1 MKINKRSIR
10 KSALA
15 AVITVLIGIAS
26 SCTDIWSEQ
35 HPGTFYI
42 TDGQTVATFLEEYQ
56 DEDGNNPFTDFIA
69 ILQRAHLWADLKTY
83 GDRTV
88 FAPTNDAIQEYLQQ
102 RMSEEKDLEKKHFF
116 DNVESLPDSINDSI
130 AKTHIC
136 RASVF
141 IKDMNKKENGT
152 LPSSNLLDRY
162 MTYSAVPDSSDP
174 TQIRVAYMIN
184 QSSRIIEPDDSLV
197 NGVVQVIDKVI
208 AQSNLMI
215 PGYLFANNKKA
226 DFLHKAD
233 IFYQALVLTKLN
245 DTLEQYIDDTYPEP
259 AYDSTFA
266 CLEFNE
272 KKLAVKYETA
282 YETNGSANGNADQ
295 TQRVVWPTQRLFKF
309 TFFVVSDSILKAK
322 YNITSLDGL
331 IAKAKEVYNDPA
343 HINDDPKLPTS
354 PLYKL
359 ISYHILPFWAYYNEF
374 NFTNE
379 KIVNDYLDNKRSEKE
394 KSPAHIDMQD
404 FYETLHPYAIMRI
417 STPYDS
423 KAGNAKEKLFINR
436 KGTVSDGNLTHPG
449 IRIWNPN
456 EYQTLPNGQR
466 FQTDQALNGGYYFVD
481 DLLLFD
487 DNTKAALKTRM
498 RFTGTTLSPDFMNS
512 VRRDRMRNNDL
523 PTTFAVTAF
532 KRGYCRNF
540 SASDQT
546 LFVVRYQDKG
556 WGCFNHDEVNIRGIF
571 NLTLRIPPVPEDNT
585 YEIRIWG
592 NALGSNAPKHDR
604 GYVQFYFIEG
614 NGNPVP
620 CGLPVNMGLRPED
633 PQIGFIKDEDL
644 KKDKSEE
651 EGQDAIIANDKAMR
665 NRGYMK
671 APASGQANGTNFRD
685 EAGCFRK
692 IVYTTQLKH
701 GTDYYLQFRQIQDM
715 EDAVCPL
722 CILEIVPKEIFDS
735 SIGEPEDIY

>member
-83 GDRTV
+83 GDRTL
-88 FAPTNDAIQEYLQQ
+88 FAPTNDAIQQYLKE
-102 RMSEEKDLEKKHFF
+102 RMDLEPDAQKKHYF

-162 MTYSAVPDSSDP
+162 MTYSAIPDSSDP

-184 QSSRIIEPDDSLV
+184 QYSKIIEPDDSLV
-197 NGVVQVIDKVI
+197 NGVVQVVDRVI

-215 PGYLFANNKKA
+215 PGYLYANNKKA
-226 DFLHKAD
+226 DYLHQAN
-233 IFYQALVLTKLN
+233 IFYQALVMTKLN
-245 DTLEQYIDDTYPEP
+245 DTLEMYKDDSYPEP
-259 AYDSTFA
+259 QYDSTLA
-266 CLEFNE
+266 CLEFN
-272 KKLAVKYETA
+272 KSKLAVSYETA
-282 YETNGSANGNADQ
+282 YETGN
-295 TQRVVWPTQRLFKF
+295 QRQMVVWPTERLFKY

-322 YNITSLDGL
+322 YNITTLDGL

-354 PLYKL
+354 PLFKL

-379 KIVNDYLDNKRSEKE
+379 EILKDTRYPDKIDV
-394 KSPAHIDMQD
+394 QD
-404 FYETLHPYAIMRI
+404 FYETMQPYAIMRI
-417 STPYDS
+417 STPYDP
-423 KAGNAKEKLFINR
+423 KAGGDKGKLFINR
-436 KGTVSDGNLTHPG
+436 KGTVSSGNLTHRG

-456 EYQTLPNGQR
+456 EYQTLPNGEKL
-466 FQTDQALNGGYYFVD
+466 QTDQALNGGYYFVD

-487 DNTKAALKTRM
+487 DNTKSALKTRM

-512 VRRDRMRNNDL
+512 VRRDRMRVNDNL

-532 KRGYCRNF
+532 KKGYCRNF
-540 SASDQT
+540 SATDQT

-571 NLTLRIPPVPEDNT
+571 NLTLRLPPVPEDNT

-592 NALGSNAPKHDR
+592 NALGTGAPKRDR
-604 GYVQFYFIEG
+604 GYVQFYFQEG

-633 PQIGFIKDEDL
+633 PQIGFVKDEDL
-644 KKDKSEE
+644 KKNKSEE

-671 APASGQANGTNFRD
+671 APASAVDGTDNNFRD

-692 IVYTTQLKH
+692 IVYTTQMKH
-701 GTDYYLQFRQIQDM
+701 GVDYYLQFRQVQDM

-722 CILEIVPKEIFDS
+722 CILEIVPKDIYDS
-735 SIGEPEDIY
+735 SVSATPEDIY

>member
-83 GDRTV
+83 GDRTL
-88 FAPTNDAIQEYLQQ
+88 FAPTNDAIKQYLKE
-102 RMSEEKDLEKKHFF
+102 RMDLEPDEQKKHYF

-162 MTYSAVPDSSDP
+162 MTYSAIPDSSDP
-174 TQIRVAYMIN
+174 TQIKVAYMIN
-184 QSSRIIEPDDSLV
+184 QYSKIIEPDDSLV
-197 NGVVQVIDKVI
+197 NGVVQVVDRVI

-215 PGYLFANNKKA
+215 PGYLYANNKKA
-226 DFLHKAD
+226 DYLHKAD
-233 IFYQALVLTKLN
+233 IFYQALVMTKLN
-245 DTLEQYIDDTYPEP
+245 DTLEMYKDDSYPEP
-259 AYDSTFA
+259 QYDSTLA
-266 CLEFNE
+266 CLEFN
-272 KKLAVKYETA
+272 KSKLKVSYETA
-282 YETNGSANGNADQ
+282 YETGN
-295 TQRVVWPTQRLFKF
+295 QRQMVVWPTERLFKY

-322 YNITSLDGL
+322 YNITTLDGL

-343 HINDDPKLPTS
+343 HINDDPRLPTS
-354 PLYKL
+354 PLFKL
-359 ISYHILPFWAYYNEF
+359 LSYHILPFWAYYNEF

-379 KIVNDYLDNKRSEKE
+379 EILKDTRYPDKIDV
-394 KSPAHIDMQD
+394 QD
-404 FYETLHPYAIMRI
+404 FYETMQPYAIMRI

-423 KAGNAKEKLFINR
+423 KAGGDKGKLFINR
-436 KGTVSDGNLTHPG
+436 KGTVSAGNLTHRG

-456 EYQTLPNGQR
+456 EYQTLPNGEKL
-466 FQTDQALNGGYYFVD
+466 QTDQALNGGYYFVD

-487 DNTKAALKTRM
+487 DNTKSALKTRM

-512 VRRDRMRNNDL
+512 VRRDRMRVNDNL

-571 NLTLRIPPVPEDNT
+571 NLTLRLPPVPEDNT

-592 NALGSNAPKHDR
+592 NALGSSAPKRDR
-604 GYVQFYFIEG
+604 GYVQFYFQEG
-614 NGNPVP
+614 NGTPVP

-633 PQIGFIKDEDL
+633 PTIGFIKDEDL

-671 APASGQANGTNFRD
+671 APASAVDGSDNNFRD

-692 IVYTTQLKH
+692 IVYTTQMRH
-701 GTDYYLQFRQIQDM
+701 GVDYYLQFRQVQDM

-722 CILEIVPKEIFDS
+722 CILEIVPKDIYDS
-735 SIGEPEDIY
+735 SVSGTPEDIY

>member
-102 RMSEEKDLEKKHFF
+102 RMSEEKDLEKKHYF

-162 MTYSAVPDSSDP
+162 MTYSAIPDSTDP

-184 QSSRIIEPDDSLV
+184 QYSKIIEPDDSLV

-215 PGYLFANNKKA
+215 PGYLYANNKKA
-226 DFLHKAD
+226 DFLHRAN
-233 IFYQALVLTKLN
+233 IFYQALVMTKLN
-245 DTLEQYIDDTYPEP
+245 DTLEQYKDDSYPVP
-259 AYDSTFA
+259 QYDSTFA

-272 KKLAVKYETA
+272 KKLAVVYETA
-282 YETNGSANGNADQ
+282 YETGKQA
-295 TQRVVWPTQRLFKF
+295 QRVVWPTERLFKY
-309 TFFVVSDSILKAK
+309 TFFVVSDSILKEK

-331 IAKAKEVYNDPA
+331 ITKAKEVYDDPA

-374 NFTNE
+374 NFTNQ
-379 KIVNDYLDNKRSEKE
+379 KILDDYLDNKRSKEKE
-394 KSPAHIDMQD
+394 KSPAHVDMQD
-404 FYETLHPYAIMRI
+404 FYETMQPYAIMRI

-423 KAGNAKEKLFINR
+423 KAGGDKEKIFINR
-436 KGTVSDGNLTHPG
+436 KGTVSDGNLTHRG

-456 EYQTLPNGQR
+456 EYSTLPNGQR
-466 FQTDQALNGGYYFVD
+466 FQTDNALNGGYYFVD
-481 DLLLFD
+481 DLLLFND
-487 DNTKAALKTRM
+487 DTKDALRTRM
-498 RFTGTTLSPDFMNS
+498 RFTGTTLCPDFMNS

-523 PTTFAVTAF
+523 PTTFAVTSF

-540 SASDQT
+540 SATDQT
-546 LFVVRYQDKG
+546 LFVVRYQDSG

-571 NLTLRIPPVPEDNT
+571 NLTLRLPPVPEDNT

-592 NALGSNAPKHDR
+592 NALGESAPKHDR

-633 PQIGFIKDEDL
+633 PNIGFIKDEDL
-644 KKDKSEE
+644 TKNKSEE

-671 APASGQANGTNFRD
+671 APASAQANGTNFRD

-692 IVYTTQLKH
+692 IVYTTQMKH
-701 GTDYYLQFRQIQDM
+701 GVDYYLQLRQVQDM

-722 CILEIVPKEIFDS
+722 CILEIVPKDIYDS
-735 SIGEPEDIY
+735 SVSTTPEDIY

>member
-83 GDRTV
+83 GDRTL
-88 FAPTNDAIQEYLQQ
+88 FAPTNDAIKQYLKE
-102 RMSEEKDLEKKHFF
+102 RMDLEPDAEKKHYF

-162 MTYSAVPDSSDP
+162 MTYSAIADSTDP

-184 QSSRIIEPDDSLV
+184 QYSKIIEPDDSLV

-215 PGYLFANNKKA
+215 PGYLYANNKKA
-226 DFLHKAD
+226 DYLHQAS
-233 IFYQALVLTKLN
+233 IFYQALVMTKLN
-245 DTLEQYIDDTYPEP
+245 DTLEQYKDDYYPVP
-259 AYDSTFA
+259 QYDSTFA

-282 YETNGSANGNADQ
+282 YETGKQA
-295 TQRVVWPTQRLFKF
+295 QRVVWPTERLFKY
-309 TFFVVSDSILKAK
+309 TLFVVSDSILKAK

-331 IAKAKEVYNDPA
+331 IAKAKEVYSDPA
-343 HINDDPKLPTS
+343 HLNDDPKLPTS

-374 NFTNE
+374 NFTNDL
-379 KIVNDYLDNKRSEKE
+379 ILDDYVNRE
-394 KSPAHIDMQD
+394 HVDMQD
-404 FYETLHPYAIMRI
+404 FYETMQPYAIMRI

-423 KAGNAKEKLFINR
+423 KAGGDKGKLFINR
-436 KGTVSDGNLTHPG
+436 KGTVSDGNLTHRG

-456 EYQTLPNGQR
+456 EYQTLPNGDKL
-466 FQTDQALNGGYYFVD
+466 QTDQALNGGYYFVD

-487 DNTKAALKTRM
+487 ANTKDALKTRM

-512 VRRDRMRNNDL
+512 VRRDRMRPKGSEL
-523 PTTFAVTAF
+523 PTVFAVTAF

-540 SASDQT
+540 SSTDQT
-546 LFVVRYQDKG
+546 LFVVRYQDSG

-571 NLTLRIPPVPEDNT
+571 NMTLRLPPVPEDNT

-592 NALGSNAPKHDR
+592 NALGESAPKHDR

-614 NGNPVP
+614 NGVPLP

-633 PQIGFIKDEDL
+633 PKIGFIKDEDL
-644 KKDKSEE
+644 TKDKSKE
-651 EGQDAIIANDKAMR
+651 EGQDAILANDKAMR

-671 APASGQANGTNFRD
+671 APASAKANGTNFRD

-692 IVYTTQLKH
+692 IVYTTQMKH
-701 GTDYYLQFRQIQDM
+701 GVDYYLQFRQVVDM

-722 CILEIVPKEIFDS
+722 CILEIVPKDIYDLS
-735 SIGEPEDIY
+735 VSATPEDIY

>member
-83 GDRTV
+83 GDRTL
-88 FAPTNDAIQEYLQQ
+88 FAPTNDAIQQYLKE
-102 RMSEEKDLEKKHFF
+102 RMDLEPDLQKKHYF

-162 MTYSAVPDSSDP
+162 MTYSAIPDSSDP

-184 QSSRIIEPDDSLV
+184 QYSKIIEPDDSLV
-197 NGVVQVIDKVI
+197 NGVVQVVDRVI

-215 PGYLFANNKKA
+215 PGYLYANNKKA
-226 DFLHKAD
+226 DYLHQAN
-233 IFYQALVLTKLN
+233 IFYQALVMTKLN
-245 DTLEQYIDDTYPEP
+245 DTLEMYKDDSYPEP
-259 AYDSTFA
+259 QYDSTFA

-282 YETNGSANGNADQ
+282 YETGKQA
-295 TQRVVWPTQRLFKF
+295 QRVVWPTERLFKY

-331 IAKAKEVYNDPA
+331 IAKAKEVYDDPA

-359 ISYHILPFWAYYNEF
+359 ISYHILPFWAYYSEF

-379 KIVNDYLDNKRSEKE
+379 KIVDDYVKNGIEENDAPKM
-394 KSPAHIDMQD
+394 IDMQD
-404 FYETLHPYAIMRI
+404 FYETMQPYAIMRI
-417 STPYDS
+417 STPYDP
-423 KAGNAKEKLFINR
+423 KAGGDKGKLFINR
-436 KGTVSDGNLTHPG
+436 KGTVSAGNLTHRG

-456 EYQTLPNGQR
+456 EYQNLPNGEKL
-466 FQTDQALNGGYYFVD
+466 QTDNALNGGYYFVD

-487 DNTKAALKTRM
+487 DNTKSALKTRM

-512 VRRDRMRNNDL
+512 VRRDRMRSGEL
-523 PTTFAVTAF
+523 PTEFAVTAF

-540 SASDQT
+540 SATDQT

-556 WGCFNHDEVNIRGIF
+556 WGCFNHDEINIRGIF
-571 NLTLRIPPVPEDNT
+571 NLTLRLPPVPEDNT

-592 NALGSNAPKHDR
+592 NALGTSAPKRDR
-604 GYVQFYFIEG
+604 GYVQFYFQEA

-633 PQIGFIKDEDL
+633 PQIGFVKDEEL
-644 KKDKSEE
+644 KKNKSAE

-671 APASGQANGTNFRD
+671 APKSAQANGTNFRD

-692 IVYTTQLKH
+692 IVYTTQMKH
-701 GTDYYLQFRQIQDM
+701 GVDYYLQFRQVQDM

-722 CILEIVPKEIFDS
+722 CILEIVPKEIYDS
-735 SIGEPEDIY
+735 SVSATPEDVY

>member
-88 FAPTNDAIQEYLQQ
+88 FAPTNDAIQAYLQQ
-102 RMSEEKDLEKKHFF
+102 RMSEESDMEKKHYF

-162 MTYSAVPDSSDP
+162 MTYSAIADSSDP
-174 TQIRVAYMIN
+174 TQIKVAYMIN
-184 QSSRIIEPDDSLV
+184 QYSKIIEPDDSLV

-215 PGYLFANNKKA
+215 PGYLYANNKKA
-226 DFLHKAD
+226 DYLHQAS
-233 IFYQALVLTKLN
+233 IFYQALVMTKLN
-245 DTLEQYIDDTYPEP
+245 DTLEQYKDDSYPIP
-259 AYDSTFA
+259 QYDSTFA

-282 YETNGSANGNADQ
+282 YETGIQA
-295 TQRVVWPTQRLFKF
+295 QRVVWPTERLFKY

-331 IAKAKEVYNDPA
+331 IAKAKEVYDDPA

-379 KIVNDYLDNKRSEKE
+379 EILKDTRYPDK
-394 KSPAHIDMQD
+394 IDMQD
-404 FYETLHPYAIMRI
+404 FYETMQPYAIMRI
-417 STPYDS
+417 STPYDT
-423 KAGNAKEKLFINR
+423 KAGGDKGKIFINR
-436 KGTVSDGNLTHPG
+436 KGTVSSGNLTHRG

-456 EYQTLPNGQR
+456 EYSTLPNGQR
-466 FQTDQALNGGYYFVD
+466 FQTDNALNGGYYFVD

-487 DNTKAALKTRM
+487 ANTKDALKTRM

-512 VRRDRMRNNDL
+512 VRRDRMRTNDL

-540 SASDQT
+540 TATDQT

-571 NLTLRIPPVPEDNT
+571 NLTLRLPPVPEDNT
-585 YEIRIWG
+585 YEIRTWG
-592 NALGSNAPKHDR
+592 NALGSSAPKRDC
-604 GYVQFYFIEG
+604 GYVQFYFSEG
-614 NGNPVP
+614 DGNPLP

-651 EGQDAIIANDKAMR
+651 EGQNAIIANDKAMR

-671 APASGQANGTNFRD
+671 APASAVDGSDNNFRD

-692 IVYTTQLKH
+692 IVYTTQMKH
-701 GTDYYLQFRQIQDM
+701 GVDYYLQLRQVQDM

-722 CILEIVPKEIFDS
+722 CILEIVPKDIYDS
-735 SIGEPEDIY
+735 SVSATPEDIY

>member
-1 MKINKRSIR
+1 MKINKRLIR

-26 SCTDIWSEQ
+26 SFTDIWSEQ

-42 TDGQTVATFLEEYQ
+42 SDGQTVATFLEEYQ
-56 DEDGNNPFTDFIA
+56 DEDGNNPFTDFIT

-88 FAPTNDAIQEYLQQ
+88 FAPTNDAIKEYLQK
-102 RMSEEKDLEKKHFF
+102 RMDEEPDPEKKHLFF

-130 AKTHIC
+130 AKCHIC
-136 RASVF
+136 RSSVL
-141 IKDMNKKENGT
+141 IKDMNKKDNGN
-152 LPSSNLLDRY
+152 LPASNLLDRY
-162 MTYSAVPDSSDP
+162 LTYSAIADSSDP

-184 QSSRIIEPDDSLV
+184 QYSKIIEPDDSLV

-215 PGYLFANNKKA
+215 PGYLYTNNLKA
-226 DFLHKAD
+226 DYLYKAD
-233 IFYQALVLTKLN
+233 IFYKALLLTKLN
-245 DTLEQYIDDTYPEP
+245 DTLEQYIDDSYPEP
-259 AYDSTFA
+259 KYDSTYA
-266 CLEFNE
+266 CLQLNPS
-272 KKLAVKYETA
+272 KLAVTYETA
-282 YETNGSANGNADQ
+282 YETNGSSQGKADQ
-295 TQRVVWPTQRLFKF
+295 TQRVVWPTERLFKY
-309 TFFVVSDSILKAK
+309 TLFVVSDSILKRDYGITTLDSLIGYAK
-322 YNITSLDGL
+322 TI
-331 IAKAKEVYNDPA
+331 YNDPA
-343 HINDDPKLPTS
+343 HIDDDPKLPTS

-379 KIVNDYLDNKRSEKE
+379 EILKDTRYPEM
-394 KSPAHIDMQD
+394 IDVQD
-404 FYETLHPYAIMRI
+404 FYETMHPYAIMRI
-417 STPYDS
+417 STPYDP
-423 KAGNAKEKLFINR
+423 AALADEKGQVFINR
-436 KGTVSDGNLTHPG
+436 KGTRSTKLTHPG
-449 IRIWNPN
+449 IKITNPSN
-456 EYQTLPNGQR
+456 VTLANGER
-466 FQTDQALNGGYYFVD
+466 LQTDQALNGGYYFVD
-481 DLLLFD
+481 KLLKFD
-487 DNTKAALKTRM
+487 DETKAALRTRM

-512 VRRDRMRNNDL
+512 VRRDRMRVNDL

-540 SASDQT
+540 SATEQT

-571 NLTLRIPPVPEDNT
+571 NLTLRLPPVPEDNT

-592 NALGSNAPKHDR
+592 NALGSTAPKKDR

-614 NGNPVP
+614 DGNPMP
-620 CGLPVNMGLRPED
+620 CGIPVNMGLRPED
-633 PQIGFIKDEDL
+633 PTIGFVKDSDL
-644 KKDKSEE
+644 KDGKSDE
-651 EGQDAIIANDKAMR
+651 EGEEAVIANDKAMR

-671 APASGQANGTNFRD
+671 APASAVDGSDNNFRD

-692 IVYTTQLKH
+692 IVYTTQMKH
-701 GTDYYLQFRQIQDM
+701 GVDYYLQFRQVQDM

-722 CILEIVPKEIFDS
+722 CILEIVPKDIYDS
-735 SIGEPEDIY
+735 TVSGTPEDIY

>member
-42 TDGQTVATFLEEYQ
+42 SDGQTVATFLEEYQ

-88 FAPTNDAIQEYLQQ
+88 FVPTNEAIQTYLKQ
-102 RMSEEKDLEKKHFF
+102 RMDNEPDLEKKHYF
-116 DNVESLPDSINDSI
+116 DDVQSLPDSINDSI

-162 MTYSAVPDSSDP
+162 MTYSAIPDSTDP
-174 TQIRVAYMIN
+174 TQIKVAYMIN
-184 QSSRIIEPDDSLV
+184 QYSKIIEPDDSLV

-215 PGYLFANNKKA
+215 PGYLYANNMKA
-226 DFLHKAD
+226 DNLHKASL
-233 IFYQALVLTKLN
+233 FYQALVMTKLN
-245 DTLEQYIDDTYPEP
+245 DTLEQYKDDYYPEP
-259 AYDSTFA
+259 QYDSTFA

-282 YETNGSANGNADQ
+282 YETGKQ
-295 TQRVVWPTQRLFKF
+295 TQRVVWPTERLFKY
-309 TFFVVSDSILKAK
+309 TLFVVSDSILKAK
-322 YNITSLDGL
+322 YGIETLDSL
-331 IAKAKEVYNDPA
+331 IAFAKTVYNDPA
-343 HINDDPKLPTS
+343 HLNDDPKLPTS

-379 KIVNDYLDNKRSEKE
+379 NILADWIHPE
-394 KSPAHIDMQD
+394 AIDMQD
-404 FYETLHPYAIMRI
+404 FYETMQPYAIMRI
-417 STPYDS
+417 STPYDT
-423 KAGNAKEKLFINR
+423 KAGGDKGKIFINR
-436 KGTVSDGNLTHPG
+436 KGTVSSNNLTHRG

-456 EYQTLPNGQR
+456 EYATLPNGQR
-466 FQTDQALNGGYYFVD
+466 FQTDNALNGGYYFVD

-512 VRRDRMRNNDL
+512 VRRDRMRKNDL

-532 KRGYCRNF
+532 KKGYCRNF

-571 NLTLRIPPVPEDNT
+571 NLTLRLPPVPEDNT

-592 NALGSNAPKHDR
+592 NALGSSAPKRDR

-614 NGNPVP
+614 DGNPVP
-620 CGLPVNMGLRPED
+620 CGLPVNMGLSPDD

-644 KKDKSEE
+644 KKNKSEE

-671 APASGQANGTNFRD
+671 APASAQYGDNHTNFRD
-685 EAGCFRK
+685 ANDCFRK
-692 IVYTTQLKH
+692 IVYTTQMKY
-701 GTDYYLQFRQIQDM
+701 GVDYYLQFRQIQDM

-722 CILEIVPKEIFDS
+722 CILEIVPKEIYDT